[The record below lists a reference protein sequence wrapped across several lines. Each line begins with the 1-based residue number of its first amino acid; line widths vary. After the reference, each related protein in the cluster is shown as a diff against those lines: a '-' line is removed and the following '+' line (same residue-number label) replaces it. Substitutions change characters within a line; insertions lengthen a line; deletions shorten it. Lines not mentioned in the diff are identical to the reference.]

1 MKDER
6 ERGAILSDKLE
17 TAEVELSER
26 LETIEALKMEMA
38 KQGDVAEKSKG
49 MDFCVHK
56 VMKLVP
62 KIIQFFSNHGL
73 KCYRKCAKKLY
84 HSLGLVD
91 FAVGLQS
98 PSGFY
103 HSLAQ

>member
-26 LETIEALKMEMA
+26 LETIEALKTEMA

-49 MDFCVHK
+49 MDFGVHE

-62 KIIQFFSNHGL
+62 
-73 KCYRKCAKKLY
+73 
-84 HSLGLVD
+84 
-91 FAVGLQS
+91 
-98 PSGFY
+98 
-103 HSLAQ
+103 